1 MPQILNAV
9 RAATAIVVLAGI
21 CLPASAQKVAGLAWL
36 AGCWTSE
43 GKQAG
48 SGEQWMQPVG
58 ATMLGMA
65 RTVKAGRTVDF
76 EFMRIH
82 ESPDGRLLFTAIPA
96 GPAEATFTQIRMSDS
111 EIVFENT
118 AHDFPQRV
126 TYRRQDDARVMA
138 SIEGIRKGVK
148 RVVEFPLL
156 RARCA
161 P

>member
-1 MPQILNAV
+1 MPQILNAIG
-9 RAATAIVVLAGI
+9 AMVVLASI
-21 CLPASAQKVAGLAWL
+21 CAPASAQKVTGLAWL

-43 GKQAG
+43 GREAG
-48 SGEQWMQPVG
+48 SGEQWTQPAG

-65 RTVKAGRTVDF
+65 RTVKAGKTVDF

-82 ESPDGRLLFTAIPA
+82 EAPDGRLLFTAIPS
-96 GPAEATFTQIRMSDS
+96 GQPGATFTQVRMTDS

-126 TYRRQDDARVMA
+126 TYRRQDEARVMA
-138 SIEGIRKGVK
+138 SIEGMRKGVK

-156 RARCA
+156 RTRCE